1 MKRLPSACLVLLLV
15 FCQAGIAFRTLAD
28 ASSELEASQ
37 RRLMEIQQQ
46 IEDSLR
52 ELRAKRSAAGSLADE
67 LARLDDELRR
77 LENATRRSREELRQI
92 EARMAKERQ
101 DLEESQAARR
111 RLQDKVRQRL
121 AVLYKSGEV
130 GLAKVLLG
138 ATAVPRVIA
147 ENHFYLSRMVRHDRQ
162 LVADYRQRVAALEKN
177 LLELEQLREHQA
189 QVTERRRRE
198 QAVLARAGRQKR
210 DLLGEIKADETS
222 LHKYV
227 AELRAKA
234 ARLGELVNRLETDVE
249 QTYTTALA
257 PFPEQKG
264 RLLWPVE
271 GRLRAGFGTSRHAE
285 LGTLIENNGLEIAVP
300 AGTPVKAVWGGKVLY
315 ASPFRGY
322 GKLMIIDHGD
332 KYYSLYA
339 QVAEFKKQAG
349 DLVSPGETVART
361 GFEGRDFLYFEVRRS
376 GKPLDPLPWLKPR

>member
-1 MKRLPSACLVLLLV
+1 MKKLPSVCLLLICCLTG
-15 FCQAGIAFRTLAD
+15 FASGAFAD
-28 ASSELEASQ
+28 ASAELEASQ
-37 RRLMEIQQQ
+37 RRLAEIQKQ

-77 LENATRRSREELRQI
+77 LENATRRSREELQEI
-92 EARMAKERQ
+92 EARIAKVQQE
-101 DLEESQAARR
+101 LEESQAARL
-111 RLQDKVRQRL
+111 RLQNKVRQRL

-138 ATAVPRVIA
+138 ATESPRVIA
-147 ENHFYLSRMVRHDRQ
+147 ENHFYLSRMVRQDRQ
-162 LVADYRQRVAALEKN
+162 LVDDYRQRVIDLEKN
-177 LLELEQLREHQA
+177 LLELEQLRKKQVE
-189 QVTERRRRE
+189 VTERRRRE

-210 DLLGEIKADETS
+210 ALLGEIKADETS

-234 ARLGELVNRLETDVE
+234 ARLGELVNKLETDEE
-249 QTYTTALA
+249 QIYTTTLA
-257 PFPEQKG
+257 PFSEQKG
-264 RLLWPVE
+264 RLLWPVD

-322 GKLMIIDHGD
+322 GKLMIIDHGE

-339 QVAEFKKQAG
+339 QVAEFSKQSG

-376 GKPLDPLPWLKPR
+376 GKPLDPLPWLKSR